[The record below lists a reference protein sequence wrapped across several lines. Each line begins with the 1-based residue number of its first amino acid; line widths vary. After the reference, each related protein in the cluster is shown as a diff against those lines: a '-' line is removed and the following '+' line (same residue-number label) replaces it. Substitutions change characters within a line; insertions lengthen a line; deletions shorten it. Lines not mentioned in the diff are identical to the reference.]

1 MTDESPDTTRDER
14 DSEGSDRDEP
24 RRRARI
30 ETTHESDETA
40 RHVARAVA
48 PDNTVQLTTRA
59 EGARVVTTV
68 GRETTGGLAATVDDY
83 LVNLQVGAQL
93 ATQDREPSTH
103 TPDT

>member
-1 MTDESPDTTRDER
+1 MTDERTAER
-14 DSEGSDRDEP
+14 DTGDRDRSDEP

-48 PDNTVQLTTRA
+48 PDNTAQLATRA
-59 EGARVVTTV
+59 EGDRVVTTM
-68 GRETTGGLAATVDDY
+68 GRETTGGLASTVDDY
-83 LVNLQVGAQL
+83 LANLQVGAQL

-103 TPDT
+103 TSDT